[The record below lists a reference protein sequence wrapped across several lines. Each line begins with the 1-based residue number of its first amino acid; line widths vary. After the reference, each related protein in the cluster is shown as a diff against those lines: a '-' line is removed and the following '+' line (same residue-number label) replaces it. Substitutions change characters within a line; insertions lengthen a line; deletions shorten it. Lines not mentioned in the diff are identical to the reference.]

1 MKLVNARCASVA
13 STQEG
18 ACGKPSGA
26 SQMTTVEIDKV
37 ATRSLPVEAADRPGP
52 LRVHGKFFFAGAHK
66 HFIKGVTYGPFAKRD
81 HGAQFPEP
89 AMVEHDFALM
99 AQAGVNT
106 VRVFTVPPIW
116 LLDAAHCAGLK
127 ILVGLSW
134 SQHIAFLDG
143 IAVQAEIRETVT
155 AGVHAC
161 RRHRAVLG
169 YLVGNE
175 IPPDIVRW
183 HGAEPVRR
191 FVRSL
196 VACVREAHPE
206 ALVSYAN
213 FPSTE
218 YLTIDFTD
226 FVCFNVYLHDQAAF
240 QRYIA
245 RLHNLAVDRPLV
257 LTEFG
262 VDSMRLGEEEQRRIL
277 SWQVHSAFE
286 AGVAGTFVFAWTDE
300 WFTGGHLIE
309 DWAFGLVDS
318 QRQPKPS
325 LGAIAHQYQSVLPPR
340 LPRYPR
346 VSVVVCAYNAERTMD
361 QCLASLAVLN
371 YPDYEVILVNDGSR
385 DRTLAIAES
394 HGYCRIINQSN
405 HGLSVARNV
414 GAEAAT
420 GEIVAYTDSD
430 CVADPDWL
438 SYLVAKMEGSNLAAC
453 GGPNFPPPEDSLIP
467 AVVAVAPGG
476 PTHVLI
482 SDEVA
487 EHIAGCN
494 MAFRREALMR
504 LGGFDPIYR
513 AAGDDV
519 DICWRFQDAGYVIG
533 YSPAA
538 VVWHFRRNTVAA
550 YCNQQRGYGKAEALV
565 YGKHPFRFNLFGQA
579 KWLGR
584 IYGDLSPALLLSR
597 RPVIYSGVFGRGL
610 FQTMYEPPSSLTAL
624 LPLTFEWSAAALVLA
639 LIGIAGGGWFSLL
652 AVPLLATWAVC
663 VRGALQAPIDERF
676 SGFNTTGVKARAL
689 AALLIYLGPLLRGWE
704 RIKWRIKGMRA
715 QTQIGLV
722 ETEQR
727 ARFVWKERAFHLSYW
742 SDTGAEKEV
751 LLNGLSD
758 FLVPQKYL
766 VMADTGWNGWDLKI
780 ARGLCSRAL
789 VTVCSENHGGGKRLL
804 RVRCAMRLS
813 QLALLVLRSS
823 AVFAAFALMLGWPGA
838 GAVIGAIG
846 IVSAAVMGW
855 QLIGFAQL
863 MHRIIEAVAKQAQ
876 LIPIEPMA
884 RPRLEKRRW
893 VRGSAGKAVPLQ
905 ATPHGSAP
913 TQSPLARG

>member
-1 MKLVNARCASVA
+1 
-13 STQEG
+13 
-18 ACGKPSGA
+18 
-26 SQMTTVEIDKV
+26 MTTVEIDKV
-37 ATRSLPVEAADRPGP
+37 ALRSPLLAPADHPGR
-52 LRVHGKFFFAGAHK
+52 LHVHGKFFFAGEHK
-66 HFIKGVTYGPFAKRD
+66 HFVKGVTYGPFATGS

-89 AMVEHDFALM
+89 VIVDNDFALM
-99 AQAGVNT
+99 ARAGINT
-106 VRVFTVPPIW
+106 VRVFTVPPVW
-116 LLDAAHCAGLK
+116 LLDAAHRAGLK
-127 ILVGLSW
+127 VLVGLSW
-134 SQHIAFLDG
+134 SQHIAFLDSA
-143 IAVQAEIRETVT
+143 AVQAEIRETVA
-155 AGVHAC
+155 AGVRGC
-161 RRHRAVLG
+161 RRHPGVFG

-183 HGAEPVRR
+183 HGAEAVRR

-226 FVCFNVYLHDQAAF
+226 FVCFNVYLHDETAF
-240 QRYIA
+240 RRYIA
-245 RLHNLAVDRPLV
+245 RLHNLAADQPLV

-262 VDSMRLGEEEQRRIL
+262 VDSLRLGEEEQRRIL
-277 SWQVHSAFE
+277 SWQVRSAFA

-300 WFTGGHLIE
+300 WFTGGHPIE
-309 DWAFGLVDS
+309 DWAFGLVDR
-318 QRQPKPS
+318 QRHPKPA
-325 LGAIAHQYQSVLPPR
+325 LGEVARHYQSALPPA
-340 LPRYPR
+340 LQHYPR

-361 QCLASLAVLN
+361 RCLASLAVLN
-371 YPDYEVILVNDGSR
+371 YPDYEVIVVNDGSR

-394 HGYCRIINQSN
+394 YDFCRIISQSN
-405 HGLSVARNV
+405 HGLSVARNG

-420 GEIVAYTDSD
+420 GDIVAYTDSD

-438 SYLVAKMEGSNLAAC
+438 TYLVAKMEANNLAAC
-453 GGPNFPPPEDSLIP
+453 GGPNFPPPENTLVP

-494 MAFRREALMR
+494 MAFRRDELIR

-519 DICWRFQDAGYVIG
+519 DICWRFQDAGHVIG
-533 YSPAA
+533 FSPAA

-565 YGKHPFRFNLFGQA
+565 YAKHPFRFNLFGQA

-584 IYGDLSPALLLSR
+584 IYGDLSASLLLSR

-639 LIGIAGGGWFSLL
+639 LAGIAGGGWLWLL
-652 AVPLLATWAVC
+652 AVPLLATWALC
-663 VRGALQAPIDERF
+663 VNGALQAPIDKRF
-676 SGFNTTGVKARAL
+676 GGFDATGLKARAL

-704 RIKWRIKGMRA
+704 RIKWRIKGMRTHA
-715 QTQIGLV
+715 HISPV
-722 ETEQR
+722 ETRQP
-727 ARFVWKERAFHLSYW
+727 ARLVWRERAFHLSYW
-742 SDTGAEKEV
+742 SDAGAEKEV

-780 ARGLCSRAL
+780 ARGLCSRAV
-789 VTVCSENHGGGKRLL
+789 VTVCSENHGGDKRLL

-813 QLALLVLRSS
+813 QPALFLLRSS
-823 AVFAAFALMLGWPGA
+823 AALTAFALMLGWPLA

-846 IVSAAVMGW
+846 VANAAVMGW
-855 QLIGFAQL
+855 QLIGFGRL
-863 MHRIIEAVAKQAQ
+863 MHRIIEAVAEQAR
-876 LIPIEPMA
+876 LMPLEPA
-884 RPRLEKRRW
+884 RAGPETRKRA
-893 VRGSAGKAVPLQ
+893 RGSAKSADPPEAAL
-905 ATPHGSAP
+905 HGAAP
-913 TQSPLARG
+913 TGSPLARS